1 MKQQEFIVS
10 YDKQKC
16 RINGQTGTIKTVRI
30 EEVFPDGTKK
40 TVHTD
45 VRYISSGKPNP
56 LRNLISIIRT
66 PKKDRRAA

>member
-16 RINGQTGTIKTVRI
+16 RINGRTGMIKTVRI
-30 EEVFPDGTKK
+30 EEVLPDGTKQ

-56 LRNLISIIRT
+56 IKSLINVISAS
-66 PKKDRRAA
+66 KKDRRAA